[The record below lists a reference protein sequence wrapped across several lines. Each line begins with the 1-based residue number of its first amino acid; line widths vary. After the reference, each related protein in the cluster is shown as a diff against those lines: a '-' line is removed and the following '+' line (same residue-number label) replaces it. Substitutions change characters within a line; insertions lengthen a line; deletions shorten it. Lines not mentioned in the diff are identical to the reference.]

1 MGLMDA
7 LLGAAQ
13 QAMGGQTARA
23 GTADVDWASLLMGLL
38 TQGGQGG
45 SMGQGGLGGLLQQ
58 LQAAGLGEQVQSW
71 ISTGPNQAISG
82 DQLSAAL
89 GTDVIGSLADEAGV
103 SNEGA
108 SDQLSQLLPQLVDR
122 LSPNGQLPDGN
133 SIDVM
138 LGQLLGR

>member
-23 GTADVDWASLLMGLL
+23 GAGGVDLASLLTGLL
-38 TQGGQGG
+38 TQGG

-58 LQAAGLGEQVQSW
+58 LQANGLGEQVQSW
-71 ISTGPNQAISG
+71 ISTGPNQPISG
-82 DQLSAAL
+82 EQLSAAL
-89 GTDVIGSLADEAGV
+89 GMDVMNGMANEAGV
-103 SNEGA
+103 SQAQAG
-108 SDQLSQLLPQLVDR
+108 DQLSQLLPQLVDR
-122 LSPNGQLPDGN
+122 LSPNGQLPEGN
-133 SIDVM
+133 SLDVM